1 MHVCVPPAPL
11 TSTPQGRTCSLRKK
25 LRDLADWV
33 FVDAPHTLPH
43 YIKYDRARSCSSRA
57 AAAAAAAAAVTA
69 FQTGSAHDGEDEQ
82 EEGVAE
88 DHEPGVEGEAGV
100 GGLDHGFGISPPA
113 SPGAALAP
121 LVVELLSPGRRGGD
135 GGGGGGGPAVLPPGA
150 ARRAWLVSP
159 QLLHP
164 GSGAGAGVG
173 GAAGGWR
180 EAPDFVD
187 EQQYTQQTEGW
198 AESLAA
204 LRRAVREQGPFDG
217 VFGFSQVCACLCVRV
232 GGPLL

>member
-1 MHVCVPPAPL
+1 LRILCLHGFRQSGKQFM
-11 TSTPQGRTCSLRKK
+11 GRTCSLRKK

-82 EEGVAE
+82 EEG
-88 DHEPGVEGEAGV
+88 
-100 GGLDHGFGISPPA
+100 
-113 SPGAALAP
+113 
-121 LVVELLSPGRRGGD
+121 
-135 GGGGGGGPAVLPPGA
+135 
-150 ARRAWLVSP
+150 
-159 QLLHP
+159 
-164 GSGAGAGVG
+164 
-173 GAAGGWR
+173 
-180 EAPDFVD
+180 
-187 EQQYTQQTEGW
+187 QQYTQQTEGW

-217 VFGFSQVCACLCVRV
+217 VFGFSQGAAVAAVLSAQRQRRHSNDFGFRFAILGSGFPSPAAAHVQLLEQVGPIRLPSLHVGDGGAGDRQIHEAASEALAAAFAPQQRRCLRHTA
-232 GGPLL
+232 GHLIPATKPHAAAFRSFLSQFL